1 MAVKCLPTSAD
12 DAPTTCMGIVDE
24 AARLER
30 AGYPVIHL
38 EKGELGLDTPMPVK
52 QAAIEALLANKT
64 RYSHSSGLPELRQA
78 VADYY
83 ASRYEVRIDPQQ
95 VVMNAGSSAALVEIF
110 LALLHPGDEVVLP
123 DPGYP
128 AYPRF
133 VTAARGVPVQAG
145 SASTGYWHTPELV
158 REHLTPRTKAVLINF
173 PSNPTGSVAD
183 AAELAA
189 FTELGPIVVADEV
202 YHGLEADGH
211 HSRSILE
218 FTDNAVV
225 VGSFSKAYAM
235 TGWRLGYLIVP
246 QQMISAVARM
256 HENLFVG
263 TNTFVQWAA
272 ITALA
277 HAAETQRQ
285 IREELNGRR
294 DCLLAELSRLGM
306 RLAHQPRGGFYIFVR
321 QQANT
326 GTSAQLAA
334 NLLKHTHVAITPGSV
349 FGPSGEGNIRF
360 SLSAPVDQIAAAM
373 RRVEK
378 FLVEHTA
385 LAPR

>member
-1 MAVKCLPTSAD
+1 
-12 DAPTTCMGIVDE
+12 MGIVDE

-38 EKGELGLDTPMPVK
+38 EKGELDLDTPAPVK
-52 QAAIEALLANKT
+52 QAAIDALLANKT

-78 VADYY
+78 VSDYY
-83 ASRYEVRIDPQQ
+83 ASRHGVHIDPRR
-95 VVMNAGSSAALVEIF
+95 VVVNAGSSASLVEIF
-110 LALLHPGDEVVLP
+110 LTLLSPGDEVVLP

-145 SASTGYWHTPELV
+145 SAVTGYRHTAELV
-158 REHLTPRTKAVLINF
+158 REHLTPRTRAVLINF
-173 PSNPTGSVAD
+173 PSNPTGAVAN

-202 YHGLEADGH
+202 YHGLEADGRQ
-211 HSRSILE
+211 SPSILE
-218 FTDNAVV
+218 FTDHAVV

-246 QQMISAVARM
+246 KPMVTTVTQM
-256 HENLFVG
+256 HEDLFVG
-263 TNTFVQWAA
+263 TNTFAQWAA

-277 HAAETQRQ
+277 DAATIQRQ

-294 DCLLAELSRLGM
+294 ESLLAELPRLGLQ
-306 RLAHQPRGGFYIFVR
+306 LAHQPRGAFYVFVR
-321 QQANT
+321 QWANT
-326 GTSAQLAA
+326 GSSAQLAA
-334 NLLKHTHVAITPGSV
+334 DLLKHTHVAITPGSV

-360 SLSAPVDQIAAAM
+360 SLSAPANQIAAAM
-373 RRVEK
+373 HRVEK
-378 FLVEHTA
+378 FLVAHTE
-385 LAPR
+385 LAAR